1 MIYIAHRGLMD
12 GPSKELENRPDQ
24 IKKAL
29 NLGYDCEIDVRYID
43 GEWFLGHDNPDY
55 PIDFNFLQQDRLWL
69 HAKNLDAL
77 YVLGA
82 DPKLNFFWHQ
92 EDDFTLTSQGYI
104 WTYPNK
110 PLTKNSI
117 CVMPEWNNDISKN
130 FKPDCYGICSDWV
143 DIIVKTQFS
152 DDYVS

>member
-29 NLGYDCEIDVRYID
+29 NLGYDCEIDVRYIE

-77 YVLGA
+77 YILTA
-82 DPKLNFFWHQ
+82 FNRLNYFWHQ

-104 WTYPNK
+104 WTYPGK
-110 PLTKNSI
+110 PLTKDSV
-117 CVMPEWNNDISKN
+117 CVMPEWNSNILEFN
-130 FKPDCYGICSDWV
+130 EDCYGVCSDFV
-143 DIIVKTQFS
+143 GQMKK
-152 DDYVS
+152 